1 MDENKSFLLIL
12 TVILVFTYNFMQNLH
27 FKPEQIFLALV
38 LVGGILW
45 LLAEPIKK
53 TLRENYERK
62 SAGIS
67 NSLKQ
72 YENLNSSLL
81 WTITVIAAVFI
92 SSPIIALIVPNFP
105 NYAGIQTNNSLAPTP
120 TQKHTDNT
128 PVQIGNSSLDYSNL
142 PINPLSEY
150 NYKSKKEIYEIRKKH
165 VMNSIFTS
173 PKYEPNEEIFGQIQ
187 DGKPWYGVQT
197 FLCKNGEVTKG
208 VSYRSKFINNPTALI
223 DVSND
228 IAYKYSSGNTECRDT
243 KLWTLLVSKLSYH
256 PKENIII
263 ATYNADKTFLE
274 KTLQNW
280 QPILDFDALNA
291 RDFGYYYGYAEKYNN
306 LEFNNRENISTGIYQ
321 FRDFIH
327 TGQSCKVDGECNNQS
342 PWQKELDFYLT
353 GLPATITFKLWKNQP
368 ISKFAPADI
377 YYTIIIK
384 DKDTK

>member
-1 MDENKSFLLIL
+1 MNENKSFLLIL
-12 TVILVFTYNFMQNLH
+12 TVLLVFTYNFMQNLN

-38 LVGGILW
+38 IVGGILW

-53 TLRENYERK
+53 ALRENYERK

-67 NSLKQ
+67 NSLKL
-72 YENLNSSLL
+72 YEKSNSSLL
-81 WTITVIAAVFI
+81 WAVTVISTIFI

-105 NYAGIQTNNSLAPTP
+105 NYAGIQANNAPMQTPTP
-120 TQKHTDNT
+120 KHVDNT
-128 PVQIGNSSLDYSNL
+128 STKIGNASLDYSNL

-165 VMNSIFTS
+165 VMNSIFAST
-173 PKYEPNEEIFGQIQ
+173 KYVPNEEIFGQIQ
-187 DGKPWYGVQT
+187 DGKPWYGMQT
-197 FLCKNGEVTKG
+197 FLCKNGDVIKG
-208 VSYRSKFINNPTALI
+208 VSFRSKFINNPTALI

-228 IAYKYSSGNTECRDT
+228 IAYKYSSDTAECRDT

-256 PKENIII
+256 PKENLII

-274 KTLQNW
+274 KNLQNW
-280 QPILDFDALNA
+280 QPVLDFDAINA
-291 RDFGYYYGYAEKYNN
+291 KDFGYYYGYAEKYNN
-306 LEFNNRENISTGIYQ
+306 LAFNDRENISTEIYQ

-327 TGQSCKVDGECNNQS
+327 TGQSCKVPGGCNNQS

-368 ISKFAPADI
+368 ISKFAPADF

-384 DKDTK
+384 DKNEK